1 MGITAWDIVD
11 GEISFLNNTFVNITA
26 QAALAQRLEGKLNM
40 FEGEWE
46 FDLTEGIDWPDIL
59 SSKPYSN
66 DDVEPV
72 IRETLTSDPA
82 VTGII
87 ELTLTPNNS
96 TRRLVIAFK
105 VSSDVG
111 LVEGGVAI

>member
-1 MGITAWDIVD
+1 MGITAWLITD
-11 GEISFLNNTFVNITA
+11 GEIDFSDNTFTEITGT
-26 QAALAQRLEGKLNM
+26 AALAQRLEGKLEM
-40 FEGEWE
+40 LEGEWE

-66 DDVEPV
+66 DDVEPEL
-72 IRETLTSDPA
+72 RETLSSDPA

-87 ELTLTPNNS
+87 ELTLTPNNE
-96 TRRLVIAFK
+96 TRKLEIFFK